1 MKLIAIFK
9 SVEFQQSIKDM
20 FGPSVGILTWSI
32 VLNLA
37 IIKTGLALFSTI
49 IMSLTVYA
57 GSAQLASIPLIN
69 GQFPIWIIL
78 LTTIVINSRFI
89 VYSAAIA
96 PHFQHLSFPHKCLLG
111 FLNGD
116 ISFAVFSKKYP
127 IAETHSSKK
136 NIYQYFL
143 GSALMNWFV
152 WQLGLIIAIFFGMQI
167 PDKWNFTFA
176 GTLVLICLITPN
188 VKTHKEIIIC
198 LVSILVAFAT
208 INLPYRLGILSTV
221 LAAMSTGFLID
232 HFQRKYV

>member
-1 MKLIAIFK
+1 MKLIKIIK
-9 SVEFQQSIKDM
+9 NTEIQETIKDM
-20 FGPSVGILTWSI
+20 LGPSVGILTWSI

-37 IIKTGLALFSTI
+37 IIKTGFAIFNTI

-69 GQFPIWIIL
+69 GHFPIWIIL
-78 LTTIVINSRFI
+78 LTAIVINSRFI

-127 IAETHSSKK
+127 NANTHSSKK
-136 NIYQYFL
+136 CVYQYFL
-143 GSALMNWFV
+143 GTAMMNWFV
-152 WQLGLIIAIFFGMQI
+152 WQLGLIIAVFFGTQI
-167 PDKWNFTFA
+167 PDQWNLTFA

-188 VKTHKEIIIC
+188 IKTQKEIMIC
-198 LVSILVAFAT
+198 LVCVFVAFAT
-208 INLPYRLGILSTV
+208 INFPYRLGILSTV
-221 LAAMSTGFLID
+221 LAAMSAGFLIEKVM
-232 HFQRKYV
+232 RKNV

>member
-1 MKLIAIFK
+1 MKIFK
-9 SVEFQQSIKDM
+9 TAEIQQGINDM
-20 FGPSVGILTWSI
+20 LGPSLGIFTWSI

-37 IIKTGLALFSTI
+37 IIKTGFAIFHTI
-49 IMSLTVYA
+49 VMSFTVYA

-69 GQFPIWIIL
+69 GHFPIWIIL

-96 PHFQHLSFPHKCLLG
+96 PHFQHLSFPHRCLIG

-127 IAETHSSKK
+127 TADTNDSKK
-136 NIYQYFL
+136 SIYQYFL
-143 GSALMNWFV
+143 GSAMMNWLV
-152 WQLGLIIAIFFGMQI
+152 WQLGLGVALFFGMQI
-167 PDKWNFTFA
+167 PDEWNFAFA

-188 VKTHKEIIIC
+188 IKTPKEITIG
-198 LVSILVAFAT
+198 LVSVLVAILT

-221 LAAMSTGFLID
+221 LAAMCSGFLIEQL
-232 HFQRKYV
+232 QRKNA